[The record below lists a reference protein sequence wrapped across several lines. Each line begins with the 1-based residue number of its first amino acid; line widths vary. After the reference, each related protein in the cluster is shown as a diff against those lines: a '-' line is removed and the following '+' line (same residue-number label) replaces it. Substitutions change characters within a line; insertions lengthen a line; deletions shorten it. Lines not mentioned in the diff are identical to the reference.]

1 MSAAVASLPVVGSSG
16 NDGQDRRLRT
26 GSQWSSQDSASDD
39 DEDVTTAVKKELG
52 NQDDDDDDDDDD
64 DSAFSIDIDDL
75 KRDLGMD
82 VKPLTNDGADPSPSL
97 PPDLEHAPSTASASM
112 PLEHTLRSPSPI
124 EVTVQ
129 RLALVKL
136 TPPTQ
141 PNPSSKEKALV
152 SEAAKVN
159 EVIRH
164 ELLDLLTAR
173 PFFIHTFSYR

>member
-1 MSAAVASLPVVGSSG
+1 MIANGK
-16 NDGQDRRLRT
+16 DGKGHTD
-26 GSQWSSQDSASDD
+26 
-39 DEDVTTAVKKELG
+39 
-52 NQDDDDDDDDDD
+52 NDDDDDD
-64 DSAFSIDIDDL
+64 DSAFSIDMDDL